1 MPAPIAPLVL
11 TPGEPGGVGAEI
23 SIKAWHRL
31 RNQSEFVFALLGDID
46 HVVMCCGRAGIEV
59 KVQPIASLDDAAQ
72 CFPNALPVLQRPLPA
87 TVNLGKFSATTAPW
101 VMNCIVEAVEFCLEG
116 RASALVT
123 NPIQKEALYA
133 AGFKYQGHTD
143 FLAALCH
150 ERGLPAHDVMMLVG
164 GGLRAVPVTVH
175 IALKDVPTALTRQRI
190 VSQAKV
196 VHEGLQQYFGIAQ
209 PRIAVTGLNPHAGEN
224 GSMGQE
230 ETDVIRPAIGE
241 LQALGLNV
249 FGPLPADPAFFP
261 QARERYDAILC
272 MYHDQAL
279 IPVKTLDFHG
289 GINVT
294 LGLPFIRTSP
304 DHGTAL
310 DLAGTGQAQADSL
323 IAALNLAAEMS
334 LAKASAA

>member
-1 MPAPIAPLVL
+1 MRVDLAPLVL

-23 SIKAWHRL
+23 AVKAWHSL
-31 RNQSEFVFALLGDID
+31 RKQTEFCFALIGDVD
-46 HVVMCCGRAGIEV
+46 HLHRCCELTSLPTNL
-59 KVQPIASLDDAAQ
+59 QPIASLQDAAAH
-72 CFPNALPVLQRPLPA
+72 FAHALPVLHRPLPA
-87 TVNLGKFSATTAPW
+87 TVTLGQFSPATAGW
-101 VMNCIVEAVEFCLEG
+101 VMNGIVEAVEQCLDG

-133 AGFKYQGHTD
+133 AGFKHQGHTD

-150 ERGLPAHDVMMLVG
+150 ERGLPAQDVMMLVG

-175 IALKDVPTALTRQRI
+175 IALKDVPTALTRQSI
-190 VSQAKV
+190 VNQAHV
-196 VHEGLQQYFGIAQ
+196 VHQSLQSYFGIPH

-224 GSMGQE
+224 GSMGLE
-230 ETDVIRPAIGE
+230 EINVIRPAIAE
-241 LQALGLNV
+241 LQTAGLNV
-249 FGPLPADPAFFP
+249 FGPLPADTAFFP
-261 QARERYDAILC
+261 QARDGYDAILC

-310 DLAGTGQAQADSL
+310 DLAGTGKAQADSL
-323 IAALNLAAEMS
+323 IAALRLAAEMAQ
-334 LAKASAA
+334 AKALEA

>member
-1 MPAPIAPLVL
+1 MREKLAPLVL

-23 SIKAWHRL
+23 AVKAWQGL
-31 RNQSEFVFALLGDID
+31 RTQHEFSFALIGDIE
-46 HVVMCCGRAGIEV
+46 HLRKCC
-59 KVQPIASLDDAAQ
+59 DAAALAANFQ
-72 CFPNALPVLQRPLPA
+72 PVAELKDVAKHFADALPVLHRPLPA
-87 TVNLGKFSATTAPW
+87 AVTLGKFSPSTAGW
-101 VMNCIVEAVEFCLEG
+101 VMNAIVEAVELCLDG

-133 AGFKYQGHTD
+133 AGFKHQGHTD

-150 ERGLPAHDVMMLVG
+150 ERDLPAQEVMMLVG
-164 GGLRAVPVTVH
+164 GGLRAIPITVH
-175 IALKDVPTALTRQRI
+175 IALKDVPTALTRQSI
-190 VSQAKV
+190 VDQAQV
-196 VHEGLQQYFGIAQ
+196 VHQSLQRHFRIPR

-224 GSMGQE
+224 GSMGLE
-230 ETDVIRPAIGE
+230 EINIIRPAIAE
-241 LQALGLNV
+241 LQTAGLNV
-249 FGPLPADPAFFP
+249 FGPLPADTAFFP

-310 DLAGTGQAQADSL
+310 DLAGTGKAQADSL
-323 IAALNLAAEMS
+323 MAALRLAAEMAS
-334 LAKASAA
+334 AKALAA